1 MHSVAESENETTSL
15 LHDQENTRRKSRTK
29 SPLPKLQIAI
39 ILLLQI
45 CEPLTSQS
53 IYPYINQLVS
63 ELDITGG
70 DERKVGYYAGLIESL
85 FFVTEAFTVLQWSR
99 LSDRIGRKPVL
110 LIGLAGSGISMLSF
124 GLQRSFWGLV
134 IARCLTGLLNGN
146 IGVMKSTMGD
156 LTDQSNRAEG
166 FSLMPVVWSI
176 GATVG
181 PLLGG
186 TFARPHERFP
196 NAFKSQFWKDYPYF
210 MPCLVTASFVF
221 MSFIVTLVFFKESA
235 PVKNRRDRQ
244 RSLSEAS
251 EATLDHE
258 ENKPLPLRSLLTWPV
273 IISVSNYVALAFL
286 NIAFNALLPLFLHTP
301 IPLGGLNL
309 PPSIIGYVLGAYGCV
324 TGLFQAAFFARIIH
338 WLGERR
344 IFVNGVASFIGLFA
358 IMPIISVFA
367 KAWGG
372 NNWTVW
378 ALIGCILVLAVIM
391 DMAYGAIFMFVTASA
406 PSRSALG
413 ATNGLSQMAVSI
425 ARAVG
430 PAMATSMFAVSVQ
443 EGWVDGYA
451 VYIVFVML
459 SILAVG
465 GLAVKLPKE
474 VWEEA
479 DD

>member
-1 MHSVAESENETTSL
+1 MHSVAEHENESTPL
-15 LHDQENTRRKSRTK
+15 LHDQENNRTK
-29 SPLPKLQIAI
+29 QKSKTPLPKLQIAI
-39 ILLLQI
+39 ILLLQL

-70 DERKVGYYAGLIESL
+70 DEKKVGYYAGLIESL
-85 FFVTEAFTVLQWSR
+85 FFVTEALTVLQWSR

-110 LIGLAGSGISMLSF
+110 LIGLAGSAVSMLCF

-166 FSLMPVVWSI
+166 FSLMPVVWSV

-196 NAFKSQFWKDYPYF
+196 DAFKSQFWKDYPYF
-210 MPCLVTASFVF
+210 MPCLLTGSFVF
-221 MSFIVTLVFFKESA
+221 VSFIVTLLFFEESA
-235 PVKNRRDRQ
+235 PLKTRRQ
-244 RSLSEAS
+244 RSPSEAS
-251 EATLDHE
+251 EVTLNPKEDI
-258 ENKPLPLRSLLTWPV
+258 PLPLRSLLTWPV

-309 PPSIIGYVLGAYGCV
+309 PPSAIGYVLGAYGCV
-324 TGLFQAAFFARIIH
+324 TGLFQAAFFAKIIH

-344 IFVNGVASFIGLFA
+344 IFINGVASFVGLFA
-358 IMPIISVFA
+358 VMPIISVFA
-367 KAWGG
+367 KLWGG
-372 NNWTVW
+372 DYWVVW
-378 ALIGCILVLAVIM
+378 ALIGCILVLAVTM

-425 ARAVG
+425 ARAIG
-430 PAMATSMFAVSVQ
+430 PAMATSMFAASVQ
-443 EGWVDGYA
+443 EGWVGGYA
-451 VYIVFVML
+451 VYIVFVVL
-459 SILAVG
+459 SVLAVG
-465 GLAVKLPKE
+465 GLAVRLPRE